1 MKIQDVPFV
10 VTNWSQI
17 TMVEHQGE
25 AGTSHWRSF
34 EQGNLRVRVVEY
46 SPGFY
51 SDHWC
56 SRGHVLLVLKGEL
69 GIQLR
74 DGAEYIL
81 KAGSGFQAED
91 DETNPHLAF
100 SEKGA
105 RVYIVD

>member
-17 TMVEHQGE
+17 TMVEYKGD

-34 EQGNLRVRVVEY
+34 EQGNIRVRMVEY

-56 SRGHVLLVLKGEL
+56 GRGHVLLVLEGEL

-74 DGAEYIL
+74 DGTEFL
-81 KAGSGFQAED
+81 MKPGTSFQVED

-105 RVYIVD
+105 RVFIVD